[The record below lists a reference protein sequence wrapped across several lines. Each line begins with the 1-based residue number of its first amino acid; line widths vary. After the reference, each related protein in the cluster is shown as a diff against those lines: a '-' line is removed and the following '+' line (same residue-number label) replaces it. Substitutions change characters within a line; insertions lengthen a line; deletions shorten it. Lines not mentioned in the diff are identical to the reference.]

1 MKLMTALN
9 AELGKRKGARGVAGV
24 WDVKCDAIFANHAHG
39 DRYLKWYLEE
49 RLNAEKVYGDA
60 SYLLNPVTMVCPI
73 RTCQPRQS
81 LNGPCG
87 IKYHYSAST
96 AHLQRKHPH
105 NPIAQRLVKRWK
117 ALHAD
122 DASGGRLISVTDLDN
137 MEGCELKLWD
147 KDWLDANLGT
157 EDEPV
162 GDIRPPP
169 SDFPDHFAPDIAENS
184 ETARTEWLAAH
195 QTETTTAE

>member
-1 MKLMTALN
+1 
-9 AELGKRKGARGVAGV
+9 
-24 WDVKCDAIFANHAHG
+24 
-39 DRYLKWYLEE
+39 
-49 RLNAEKVYGDA
+49 
-60 SYLLNPVTMVCPI
+60 MVCPI

-169 SDFPDHFAPDIAENS
+169 SDFPDHFAPRHCREQRDGTHRVAGCAPDGGHHS
-184 ETARTEWLAAH
+184 GVSRWCLCTVVAPQLQR
-195 QTETTTAE
+195 